1 MVEQGAVSSG
11 KQPLNDKRA
20 LERMHLVFYLRVF
33 DGMSNRV
40 VGHIVNISHQGMMLI
55 SDAPVSVNEKCRLRM
70 RLPTEIADKDEL
82 ILSATSRWCKQDE
95 NPHFYIAGFQIHN
108 LTKEVSQY
116 IDQLLKNFSFQ
127 S

>member
-1 MVEQGAVSSG
+1 MVEHGADSGG
-11 KQPLNDKRA
+11 KQPLGENRA

-40 VGHIVNISHQGMMLI
+40 VGHIVNISQQGMMLI
-55 SDAPVSVNEKCRLRM
+55 CDEPVSVDQKYRLRM

-82 ILSATSRWCKQDE
+82 IFSATSRWCKQDE
-95 NPHFYIAGFQIHN
+95 NPHFYIAGFEIHKI
-108 LTKEVSQY
+108 TTEVSKY
-116 IDQLLKNFSFQ
+116 IDQLLKKFSFQ

>member
-1 MVEQGAVSSG
+1 MVEQGTVTSG
-11 KQPLNDKRA
+11 NKPLNDKRA

-33 DGMSNRV
+33 DGMSSKV

-55 SDAPVSVNEKCRLRM
+55 CDSPVAINEKYRLRM

-82 ILSATSRWCKQDE
+82 ILSATSRWCKKDE

-108 LTKEVSQY
+108 LTREVSQY
-116 IDQLLKNFSFQ
+116 IDKLLKNFSFHE
-127 S
+127 